1 MPLILKIAAIA
12 CGLVCYAGLIWFV
25 CRLMGTN
32 GLEDE
37 Q

>member
-1 MPLILKIAAIA
+1 MTYKIIAGLI
-12 CGLVCYAGLIWFV
+12 GLVCYAGLIWFV